1 MTHHS
6 RLNLIMFAT
15 IAGLVVFLYFRPQ
28 SDAIQEYP
36 ISTTTG
42 ESVQS
47 ARILNKQQEIVL
59 KQSNDQWW
67 MTEPIQARADE
78 KKIGEILEILKAS
91 SYQRFALENLERFN
105 LDRPYLQLYADNE
118 YFGFGGFS
126 PTTNQQYVVTN
137 DFVYLISPRYAL
149 AMSLTVSDLINS
161 ELLAPDEIPI
171 RFEMDRWVVEFQ
183 NHRWRTIQPYSKD
196 KFDDEVLTRWIQLWQ
211 TARAGAVK
219 LEDELDSGFIE
230 RGVIQISMRNGNI
243 VKFNML
249 QNEYSIV
256 LRRMPE
262 KIGYYFP
269 IEVGQQLINP
279 STMLLNQ

>member
-15 IAGLVVFLYFRPQ
+15 IAGLMAFLYFRPQ

-36 ISTTTG
+36 ISTTTI

-47 ARILNKQQEIVL
+47 VRILNKQQEIVL
-59 KQSNDQWW
+59 VQSNDQWR
-67 MTEPIQARADE
+67 MIEPIQARADE

-91 SYQRFALENLERFN
+91 SYQRFALENLDRFN
-105 LDRPYLQLYADNE
+105 LDRPYLQFHVDNE
-118 YFGFGGFS
+118 YFGFGVFS

-161 ELLAPDEIPI
+161 ELLAPDEIPV

-183 NHRWRTIQPYSKD
+183 NDSWRTIQHYSSD
-196 KFDDEVLTRWIQLWQ
+196 GFDDEVLTWWIQLWQ

-219 LEDELDSGFIE
+219 LEGELDSGFVE

-269 IEVGQQLINP
+269 IEVGQQLIDP
-279 STMLLNQ
+279 STMLLN